1 MGCGCNSS
9 SSKPSSSFSSSL
21 LGGKK
26 RKSNRKSN
34 RKSKTKMNRSK
45 RKHQNWSKKYKKKM
59 RGGSNFIGYSINNP
73 TTDVVNYSSKL
84 LGFQLTNPYITNAPA
99 NQSFGYGNFYKV

>member
-26 RKSNRKSN
+26 RKSNRKS
-34 RKSKTKMNRSK
+34 KSKTKMNRSK